1 MDVKR
6 RLVPDMWDVAMNA
19 TTPVM
24 SNPALWA
31 AAAQGVRA
39 TRAIGRDGRIGALP
53 FPASL
58 WTRTR
63 DLPVAPEESLRQ
75 WWRRTHPDGIT
86 PAATVEAA
94 HRALK
99 NQEEK

>member
-1 MDVKR
+1 MPSDLKIRRKR
-6 RLVPDMWDVAMNA
+6 QRRFNFCHYHRY
-19 TTPVM
+19 
-24 SNPALWA
+24 
-31 AAAQGVRA
+31 RA
-39 TRAIGRDGRIGALP
+39 P

-63 DLPVAPEESLRQ
+63 NLPVAPEESLRQ

-94 HRALK
+94 RRALK

>member
-1 MDVKR
+1 MSKYIFYLIIFLSTEISR
-6 RLVPDMWDVAMNA
+6 YYSRTSRTERLYD
-19 TTPVM
+19 
-24 SNPALWA
+24 
-31 AAAQGVRA
+31 QGVRA

-94 HRALK
+94 RRALK